1 MRKIQKNP
9 TTLHIFS
16 VAPKA
21 LPSFS
26 LKHFLWDKL
35 QFILVSVVVFAVSY
49 GILNYQAIFENVK
62 YQWNVWQ
69 GVTLPVDQF
78 LADEKPTAD
87 IIQAASGKSIPK
99 LDIEI
104 APPDTRIIIPRILKN
119 IPVIGVGS
127 ENLIAR
133 KWEELEKDIQEALKN
148 GVVHYPGTSL
158 PGEPGNAVFTG
169 HSSYYAWDPGRFKDV
184 FSLLHQ
190 VEMGDKIIIF
200 HNQKKFVY
208 EVFDISVVKPEQINV
223 LAETQD
229 ERITLI
235 TCTPLGTNLKR
246 LVVSAK
252 RI

>member
-1 MRKIQKNP
+1 MRKSRENP
-9 TTLHIFS
+9 VTLHIFS
-16 VAPKA
+16 ET
-21 LPSFS
+21 PSVS
-26 LKHFLWDKL
+26 PSWKKFLWDKM
-35 QFILVSVVVFAVSY
+35 QFVLVSGIVFVLSY
-49 GILNYQAIFENVK
+49 GVLNYQAIAENIRYK
-62 YQWNVWQ
+62 WNVWQ
-69 GVTLPVDQF
+69 GVTLPVDHF
-78 LADEKPTAD
+78 LNDEKPKAD
-87 IIQAASGKSIPK
+87 IIEAASGKQIPK
-99 LDIEI
+99 LNLEI

-119 IPVIGVGS
+119 IPVIGVTS

-158 PGEPGNAVFTG
+158 PGELGNAVFTG

-184 FSLLHQ
+184 FSLLHE
-190 VEMGDKIIIF
+190 VKIGDKIIIF

-208 EVFDISVVKPEQINV
+208 EVFDISVVKPAQINV

-246 LVVSAK
+246 LVVSARRTK
-252 RI
+252 